1 VRSDWTWY
9 QARSKNTQF
18 GNTITLLETFILACP
33 MLDILTF
40 SESQSVCLGVAES
53 QVSYFPF
60 PEMSSR
66 GRSPL
71 FHFPQTALV
80 QTTTVALYER
90 QTLAESTSKVAPSMN
105 HQLAW
110 TRVNLEVIAK
120 CAWLQLIILKILTA
134 LFWNRNNQTR
144 KKRRGGTW

>member
-1 VRSDWTWY
+1 MLNLEIY
-9 QARSKNTQF
+9 
-18 GNTITLLETFILACP
+18 TITFLETFILACP

-40 SESQSVCLGVAES
+40 SESQSVCLRVSEI

-90 QTLAESTSKVAPSMN
+90 QTLAKSTSKVVS
-105 HQLAW
+105 
-110 TRVNLEVIAK
+110 EI
-120 CAWLQLIILKILTA
+120 
-134 LFWNRNNQTR
+134 
-144 KKRRGGTW
+144 

>member
-1 VRSDWTWY
+1 MQGQRIL
-9 QARSKNTQF
+9 NLEIF
-18 GNTITLLETFILACP
+18 TITFLETFIVACAR
-33 MLDILTF
+33 LDILTF
-40 SESQSVCLGVAES
+40 SESQSVCLRVSEI

-66 GRSPL
+66 GRSSL

-90 QTLAESTSKVAPSMN
+90 QTLAESTSNVAQSLN
-105 HQLAW
+105 HQLAH

-120 CAWLQLIILKILTA
+120 CAWLQSIILKILMV
-134 LFWNRNNQTR
+134 LF
-144 KKRRGGTW
+144 